1 MQGFTFFRPEA
12 VQDCVIFQDLS
23 HILREEGIECAVARI
38 AALLREHEAR
48 YAVIDSFKALR
59 AFCSEDDFRR
69 ALQELAAVATSLPLT
84 FFWVGEYGENDTH
97 HLPEFAVAD
106 SVIELVLNKVGT
118 RDNRYLRVLKMRG
131 SGFLGGE
138 HSYRISPQGLLVFPR
153 LVSPTSSPD
162 YETVGERTLTGVE
175 VLDEMVAEGL
185 WRGSSTV
192 VFGPPGSGK
201 TLLGLHFIFKG
212 MEMGEKGLILSM
224 QENPIQL
231 ARIAAGFGWDIAA
244 AIDSG
249 QLRITY
255 VSPVEVSIDE
265 VLYNLTR
272 ELDEFSPQR
281 VVIDSLNDLE
291 AAAGDLVRFHD
302 LTYALV
308 QSMVVRG
315 VTLFLTAEIPDLF
328 GTSYLSQFGVSHI
341 SDNVILLHYLREE
354 SEVKRAITV
363 LKTRGSQHDTAIR
376 QFSIDQTGLHIAGGF
391 SQGTVFAR

>member
-1 MQGFTFFRPEA
+1 M
-12 VQDCVIFQDLS
+12 
-23 HILREEGIECAVARI
+23 
-38 AALLREHEAR
+38 
-48 YAVIDSFKALR
+48 
-59 AFCSEDDFRR
+59 
-69 ALQELAAVATSLPLT
+69 
-84 FFWVGEYGENDTH
+84 
-97 HLPEFAVAD
+97 AD
-106 SVIELVLNKVGT
+106 SVIELVLNKAGT

-138 HSYRISPQGLLVFPR
+138 HSYRISPEGVLVFPR
-153 LVSPTSSPD
+153 LVSPRISPD
-162 YETVGERTLTGVE
+162 YQSLGERALTGVE
-175 VLDEMVAEGL
+175 VLDEMMAEGL

-231 ARIAAGFGWDIAA
+231 ARIAASFGWDIAA
-244 AIDSG
+244 AVDSD
-249 QLRITY
+249 QLRVRY
-255 VSPVEVSIDE
+255 VSPVEASIDE

-272 ELDEFSPQR
+272 ELDEFSAQR

-291 AAAGDLVRFHD
+291 VASGDSARFRD

-308 QSMVVRG
+308 QSVVVRG

-341 SDNVILLHYLREE
+341 ADNVILLHYLREE
-354 SEVKRAITV
+354 SDVKRAITV
-363 LKTRGSQHDTAIR
+363 LKTRGSQHDTTIR
-376 QFSIDQTGLHIAGGF
+376 QFSIDQAGLHIAGGF